1 MKLSNF
7 CRFSVGLMA
16 FLCASSV
23 MADQA
28 PNPRSAVAVNSA
40 PRTNTKVVAR
50 GNGDNGVVV
59 NRTGAGVARTG
70 RADTVVRSGHKNT
83 VARSAAP
90 VVTTNRSADTTA
102 RSASRAKVSR
112 SATIPGKVNARAATA
127 VQTKSGL
134 ARAASLA
141 RATAVFN
148 DVSKIGGGYAQC
160 RESYA
165 TCMDQFCANANDTYR
180 RCFCSQRF
188 SDFRDTEAALEEVKV
203 LLQRFEDNNLNAVD
217 KTAAEVNAMYTAT
230 VGEAAIKNDV
240 SGAQNTLNEISDLLS
255 GKKKPGQQEKEN
267 PMDMSFGFD
276 INMDDLWGSTN
287 SMFDSGNQRT
297 NVADL
302 EGQALYNEVNKQCL
316 EFVKDTCSTDAV
328 LNMATSSYNIM
339 IAQDCNLY
347 EKKINNQRE
356 TVMNTVRQAEKIL
369 RQARLEEYRAHN
381 SADVNECLSKVRDAM
396 LQDTACGENYKRCLD
411 YTGNYINSTT
421 GEPIYSA
428 KLFKLTEL
436 INLYGSTGTSSDIVG
451 MNPQYSKWLD
461 DRRMFATTA
470 LDSCRDIADTVWNE
484 FKRAAIIEINQAQEA
499 KIEEVKASCVATM
512 GECYDTQSGALK
524 SFDKTT
530 AQMSG
535 ALAAQTARAM
545 CAEKVSACAALYGDN
560 GAGQCNFDGYG
571 RLTTPESCGLGKLL
585 EFVGLVDSVKIAEG
599 CADAM
604 TKYTKELCAPA
615 STDSEHAYPWG
626 CRALKHQ
633 DLADNLARQAGIYCV
648 EIDDNA
654 TGLDSKLK
662 ADLLNNLKTVE
673 NLSNTISNEISV
685 MLDNECTTRGGIWMS
700 TSASSC
706 KYEDSGDNTKPVK
719 ATCTINIEQAE
730 LAYDGDVL
738 QKFYTELTG
747 KSNTETGGVYSSNIE
762 EYGRCY
768 ENSVKTQCEWQDEST
783 GSNGYATY
791 ENGKCVFTT
800 GWYEYQCKQIG
811 GYYVDSQCYIDPSNY
826 K

>member
-40 PRTNTKVVAR
+40 PRTNAKVVTR

-90 VVTTNRSADTTA
+90 VVTTNRSADTAA
-102 RSASRAKVSR
+102 RSAVKAKVSR
-112 SATIPGKVNARAATA
+112 SATIPGKVNARAATT
-127 VQTKSGL
+127 VPTKSGL

-160 RESYA
+160 RDSYA

-316 EFVKDTCSTDAV
+316 EFVTDTCSTDAV
-328 LNMATSSYNIM
+328 LNMATSSYNVM

-347 EKKINNQRE
+347 EKKIDAQRE

-381 SADVNECLSKVRDAM
+381 SADVNECLAKVRDAM

-436 INLYGSTGTSSDIVG
+436 INLFGSTGTSSDIVG

-535 ALAAQTARAM
+535 ALAAQTSRAM

-560 GAGQCNFDGYG
+560 DSNQCKFDAYG
-571 RLTTPESCGLGKLL
+571 KLTTPENCGLSQLL
-585 EFVGLVDSVKIAEG
+585 DFVGLVDSVKIAEG

-615 STDSEHAYPWG
+615 SGDSTHVYPWG
-626 CRALKHQ
+626 CRSLDRAT
-633 DLADNLARQAGIYCV
+633 LANRLVDQANVYCV
-648 EIDDNA
+648 QPKT

-662 ADLLNNLKTVE
+662 TDLLNNIKTVE
-673 NLSNTISNEISV
+673 NLAVSISNEISV
-685 MLDNECTTRGGIWMS
+685 MLDNECTEMGGIWMP
-700 TSASSC
+700 SASNDCEYKEDPDPNNKGKMIVSC
-706 KYEDSGDNTKPVK
+706 DY
-719 ATCTINIEQAE
+719 NIASDE

-738 QKFYTELTG
+738 KKFYTDVTG
-747 KSNTETGGVYSSNIE
+747 IAYNKEATGNEKSTIE
-762 EYGRCY
+762 DYGRCY

-783 GSNGYATY
+783 GGNGYAKY
-791 ENGKCVFTT
+791 ENGKCVFATE
-800 GWYEYQCKQIG
+800 WYEYQCKQIG
-811 GYYVDSQCYIDPSNY
+811 GYYVDSQCYIAP
-826 K
+826 